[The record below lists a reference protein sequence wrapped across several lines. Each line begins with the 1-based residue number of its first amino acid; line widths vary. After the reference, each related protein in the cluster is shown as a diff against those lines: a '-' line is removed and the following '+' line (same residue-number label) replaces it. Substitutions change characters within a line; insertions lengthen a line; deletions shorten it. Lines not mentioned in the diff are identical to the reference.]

1 MVKAENVEGGYEFIV
16 DHIARFGSPPTVR
29 EVSEA
34 LGLKSSR
41 SGYTII
47 NTLVARG
54 RLVKDMKGVI
64 RVPES

>member
-1 MVKAENVEGGYEFIV
+1 MVAADKVEGGYEFIV
-16 DHIARFGSPPTVR
+16 DHIARFGSAPTVR

-47 NTLVARG
+47 NTLVAQG
-54 RLVKDMKGVI
+54 RLAKDMEGAI